1 MDVVLLSRLQFFL
14 TICFHFIF
22 VSINIGL
29 SWLLVTIEL
38 FGWRKNSGVIYVG
51 IANFLSRLFGIT
63 FVIGVAT
70 GIVMEFQIG
79 MNWARFS
86 GFAGDIF
93 GTLLASEGL
102 IAFFLESS
110 FLGLYLFGRNK
121 VPHGIHWL
129 SILMVAI
136 GSTVSAFWIISANSW
151 QQTPAG
157 FVIREGRAEL
167 TSLRDVVFNPSTIPR
182 FFHTIDAS
190 LIVASF
196 FVTGIAS
203 YLLLENKKIDEAMKL
218 LKITIIAGLIFS
230 VFQLFPF
237 GHNHAIQVA
246 LTQPEKFAVYEAVYE
261 TQSHEPLIIFG
272 IPTTTEPGIMW
283 PVKIP
288 GLLSLITF
296 GDVSATI
303 KGIKDFPPEDMP
315 PRIIPFVSFH
325 IMVTLGIYFIMV
337 MLYGAVQLYRKR
349 LWHKKIFLKLLF
361 LSIPLPIVASELG
374 WIAAEV
380 GRQPWIIYKIMKTG
394 DGASTAIP
402 ASNIASSVVLF
413 ILLYTLIGILYVYL
427 IRREIKRWT

>member
-157 FVIREGRAEL
+157 FVIRGGRAEL
-167 TSLRDVVFNPSTIPR
+167 TSLWDAVFNPSTIPR

-196 FVTGIAS
+196 FVAGIAS

-218 LKITIIAGLIFS
+218 IKITIITGLIFS

-261 TQSHEPLIIFG
+261 TQSHAPLIIFG